1 MKQILILISIFTIII
16 SCNNSDGTKEN
27 NRDTISKISIE
38 NKQVIK
44 TDTVK
49 EAEIELNFID
59 NYKYLS
65 DIFQKEDSL
74 YSDFEKYLAL
84 LNSEMSSEEQ
94 INEVFIYRNKINEY
108 ASLKVDKYYYS
119 KGENNQELWQKVEKE
134 LISIGFLPIYLE
146 GMYVYLDK
154 APILNDAINKYAS
167 DPFKL
172 KFKFDNEYAKVA
184 GGEYPYAGLE
194 EYFNAFE
201 PAYKL
206 FNKYKSTRYYKDIE
220 VKFKTI
226 ITEFADIHKVGDEC
240 FEGSLHSEFYPW
252 SANCEVP
259 KLFVDKFPNTVFTP
273 VFKNII
279 NDMSF
284 FETKRNIYLVV
295 TDTVA
300 GGDIYEKA
308 QNIVF
313 SYLEKG
319 IDVVHSVKIK
329 NNEDKYVN
337 YIVYRFYSNKSKA
350 DSALVKIK
358 EIVTDAK
365 IIPVIVDEKEVVKEI

>member
-226 ITEFADIHKVGDEC
+226 ITEFADIHKVGGEC

-337 YIVYRFYSNKSKA
+337 YIVYRFYSDKSKA